1 MGMHWAQ
8 MRRSI
13 EGLFPERSLYLRQ
26 GGAVRLVRLT
36 TSGQAVAAGVVTAL
50 LAWTTLS
57 TGMMVVG
64 GAAQGFDSDRAPK
77 SRAYYERLI
86 ADRQARLNAATA
98 RIASGAGSMEGLAKS
113 IEKRHQA
120 LAMLISGL
128 RGQPGVN
135 AALTPASFQ
144 ALASQK
150 SASEQVQAVEADQD
164 RMVAAAEDY
173 AKTRA
178 DRMRMALR
186 MAGMEVSATP
196 GGSGAAPSS
205 LGQGGPMIDGKDPR
219 SLAAVLDVD
228 VGFAER
234 IQHAVENMGAA
245 QQLSSAAKG
254 LPLAEPVNDPRRS
267 STFGVRRDPFNGHA
281 AFHAGQDF
289 AGAMQTPIK
298 ATAPGVVSFV
308 GQRTGYG
315 NVVEID
321 HGRGFKTRYAHLAG
335 ADVAVGET
343 VKEGEP
349 IARMGST
356 GRSTGPHLHYEVWRN
371 GRVQDPAPFLKA
383 GEYVQQVQRS

>member
-1 MGMHWAQ
+1 MGTNWAR

-13 EGLFPERSLYLRQ
+13 EGLFPERALYLRQ
-26 GGAVRLVRLT
+26 GGAVRVVRLT
-36 TSGQAVAAGVVTAL
+36 TTGQAVAAGVATAL

-64 GAAQGFDSDRAPK
+64 GATQAFDGDRAPK

-98 RIASGAGSMEGLAKS
+98 KLATGAGSMEGLAKS

-120 LAMLISGL
+120 LAMLIAGL
-128 RGQPGVN
+128 RGQPG
-135 AALTPASFQ
+135 ASTALTPASFQ

-178 DRMRMALR
+178 DRLRMALR
-186 MAGMEVSATP
+186 MAGLDASATP
-196 GGSGAAPSS
+196 GGSGAA
-205 LGQGGPMIDGKDPR
+205 QGGPMIDGKDPR

-245 QQLSSAAKG
+245 QQLSSTVKG
-254 LPLAEPVNDPRRS
+254 VPLAEPVNDPRRT
-267 STFGVRRDPFNGHA
+267 STFGVRRDPFNGRA

-289 AGAMQTPIK
+289 GGAMQTPIK

-335 ADVAVGET
+335 ADVAVGKT
-343 VKEGEP
+343 VKEGDP